1 LCYKLSIVP
10 CYLQEVLMRKS
21 SSQRIAQSTLFH
33 PPHKGPA
40 WQELPR
46 EIKLKAVKLFAR
58 LLREHFGKLHAAGR
72 RKEAG
77 DE

>member
-1 LCYKLSIVP
+1 
-10 CYLQEVLMRKS
+10 MRKS
-21 SSQRIAQSTLFH
+21 LSHRVAQSTLFH
-33 PPHKGPA
+33 PPHKSPA

-46 EIKLKAVKLFAR
+46 EIRLKAERLLAR
-58 LLREHFGKLHAAGR
+58 LLREHFARLRAASS

>member
-1 LCYKLSIVP
+1 
-10 CYLQEVLMRKS
+10 MRKS
-21 SSQRIAQSTLFH
+21 MSCRIAQSTLFH
-33 PPHKGPA
+33 PRHKSPA

-46 EIKLKAVKLFAR
+46 EIRLKAARLLAR
-58 LLREHFGKLHAAGR
+58 LLRDHLERVHASNT

>member
-1 LCYKLSIVP
+1 
-10 CYLQEVLMRKS
+10 MRKS
-21 SSQRIAQSTLFH
+21 LSHRVAQSTLFH
-33 PPHKGPA
+33 PPHKSPA

-46 EIKLKAVKLFAR
+46 EIRLKAVKLFAR
-58 LLREHFGKLHAAGR
+58 LLREYFGSLHAAGP

>member
-1 LCYKLSIVP
+1 
-10 CYLQEVLMRKS
+10 MRKS
-21 SSQRIAQSTLFH
+21 LSHRVVAQSTLFH
-33 PPHKGPA
+33 PPHKSPA

-46 EIKLKAVKLFAR
+46 EIRMKAGRLLAR
-58 LLREHFGKLHAAGR
+58 LLREHFGRLHAASS